1 MSNTGGTKQQQQL
14 PSYLTESLIKRSLE
28 HDLQRTVTIDRFTA
42 GPATAAGDN
51 YLSDVYWIR
60 VEYDGGSAEKR
71 LLAKC
76 MPDVGDR
83 GATLDVL
90 DAFRK
95 ESETF
100 QHLLPEFSRL
110 VSATGKEQ
118 FGAKCYYA
126 TTEPVRTIVFED
138 LKALGFRMCD
148 RTKGGLDYEHMALVM
163 RKIAKLHAASMLYA
177 KQSPDH
183 ERRLITRYAY
193 GLHNPLEKP
202 EDSRILE
209 ALQKG
214 LDKFI
219 SVASGWSEL
228 DPAVLRQL
236 ELIRP
241 TFKER
246 IADCVK
252 PLQPSARYKA
262 LNHGDLWS
270 NNMMFRYENETTV
283 REIMLVDY
291 QISTYGSPGLDLV
304 YTLYNCPHRDIRLDR
319 REDLLKEYHQ
329 VLRDTLKRNGYERV
343 PSFEDVKEEFTR
355 NEFYGLVCA
364 VTFLPIMVM
373 ERSTDLD
380 LSFDAFFKE
389 GHGELIRDAQ
399 YNGTM
404 FRQAVVPILHNL
416 HARGIIQ

>member
-1 MSNTGGTKQQQQL
+1 MANTEGAQQQL
-14 PSYLTESLIKRSLE
+14 PSYLTESLIQRSLE
-28 HDLQRTVTIDRFTA
+28 HDLQRPVTIDRFTA

-51 YLSDVYWIR
+51 YLSDVFWIR
-60 VEYDGGSAEKR
+60 VEYDGGASEKR
-71 LLAKC
+71 LIAKC

-110 VSATGKEQ
+110 ISPDGKEQ

-148 RTKGGLDYEHMALVM
+148 RTKGGLDFDHMALVM
-163 RKIAKLHAASMLYA
+163 RKIAKFHGASMLYA
-177 KQSPDH
+177 KQSPEH
-183 ERRLITRYAY
+183 ERRLTSRYSY
-193 GLHNPLEKP
+193 GLYNPMEKP
-202 EDSRILE
+202 EECRILQ
-209 ALQKG
+209 ALEKG

-219 SVASGWSEL
+219 SVASGWPEL
-228 DPAVLRQL
+228 DSGVLKQL
-236 ELIRP
+236 NVIRP

-246 IADCVK
+246 IAKCVN
-252 PLQPSARYKA
+252 PQQSGARYKA

-270 NNMMFRYENETTV
+270 NNMMFRYEKDGSTV
-283 REIMLVDY
+283 REIMFVDY

-304 YTLYNCPHRDIRLDR
+304 YTLYNCPHRDVRLDR
-319 REDLLKEYHQ
+319 REELLKEYHQ
-329 VLRDTLKRNGYERV
+329 VLRETLKRKHYE
-343 PSFEDVKEEFTR
+343 PLPTLDDVKEEFTR
-355 NEFYGLVCA
+355 NEFFGLVCA
-364 VTFLPIMVM
+364 ITFLPIMVM
-373 ERSTDLD
+373 ERSDDLD

-389 GHGELIRDAQ
+389 EHGERVRDVQ
-399 YNGTM
+399 YNGAA
-404 FRQAVVPILHNL
+404 FREVVVPVLHNL
-416 HARGIIQ
+416 HARGFIQ

>member
-1 MSNTGGTKQQQQL
+1 MSNLEGTQQQEL

-28 HDLQRTVTIDRFTA
+28 HDLQRSVTIDRFTA
-42 GPATAAGDN
+42 GPATLAGDN
-51 YLSDVYWIR
+51 YLSDVFWIR
-60 VEYDGGSAEKR
+60 VEYDGGLAEKR

-76 MPDVGDR
+76 MPDIGDR

-110 VSATGKEQ
+110 VSTDRKEQ

-126 TTEPVRTIVFED
+126 TTEPIRTLVFED
-138 LKALGFRMCD
+138 LKALGFRMFD
-148 RTKGGLDYEHMALVM
+148 RTQGGLNFEHMTLVM
-163 RKIAKLHAASMLYA
+163 RKIAKFHAASMLYA
-177 KQSPDH
+177 GQSPDH
-183 ERRLITRYAY
+183 ERRLAARYAY
-193 GLHNPLEKP
+193 GIHNPVEKP
-202 EDSRILE
+202 DECRVLE

-219 SVASGWSEL
+219 SVARGWPEL
-228 DPAVLRQL
+228 EAVVLRKL
-236 ELIRP
+236 EKIRP

-246 IADCVK
+246 IAECVK
-252 PLQPSARYKA
+252 PQQPGARYKA

-283 REIMLVDY
+283 REVMFVDY
-291 QISTYGSPGLDLV
+291 QLSTYGSPGLDLV

-319 REDLLKEYHQ
+319 REDLLKVYHQ
-329 VLRDTLKRNGYERV
+329 VLRETLKQNHYEDV
-343 PSFEDVKEEFTR
+343 PSLEDVKEEFTR
-355 NEFYGLVCA
+355 NEFFGLVCA
-364 VTFLPIMVM
+364 ITFLPIMTM
-373 ERSTDLD
+373 ERSNDLD

-389 GHGELIRDAQ
+389 EHGDRVRDAQ
-399 YNGTM
+399 YNGIV
-404 FRQAVVPILHNL
+404 FRQSVVPILHNL
-416 HARGIIQ
+416 HDRGYIQ